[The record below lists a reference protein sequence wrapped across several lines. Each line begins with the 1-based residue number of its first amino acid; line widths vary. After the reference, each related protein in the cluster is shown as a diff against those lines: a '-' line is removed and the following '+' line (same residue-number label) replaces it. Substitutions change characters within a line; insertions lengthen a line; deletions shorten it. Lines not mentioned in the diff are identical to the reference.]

1 MGFLRRV
8 TMKTHGHYKTLS
20 AIKQQTEIVE
30 ILVERRE
37 VKSQKLKRMIIR
49 DMKRNYTLS
58 RPKKTRRI
66 YDYEN

>member
-1 MGFLRRV
+1 
-8 TMKTHGHYKTLS
+8 MKTHGHYKTLS

-37 VKSQKLKRMIIR
+37 VQSTKLKQMIIR
-49 DMKRNYTLS
+49 DMKRNYRLS

-66 YDYEN
+66 YAEDKG